1 MKKHFIKRKEILSR
15 LSYIQG
21 NRKYY
26 LFAWLFFSCFIV
38 VFPILIRVF
47 DYFIQQ
53 KALSSLWLD
62 QNMSFQIFTF
72 FVVYSALFLLQP
84 RLLESILPFF
94 IAKRGINSE
103 LSQDL
108 AQSYYIK
115 DTAQLLKIEN
125 IVATRLVPTHQ
136 QLYLRLEQQQMEA
149 WFTVYT
155 GLLWATPHL
164 HLDLKLTEHCIGQKV
179 EICYLPQSRIIIQ
192 LFAQK
197 NLKQDL
203 AYSKILQRLIQPLSS
218 EKINRIPS
226 KQQYALLSCQKIQ
239 AKPEPISQDIF
250 HLNLKTVLQ
259 GNITI
264 RSNEPHFDLFYP
276 VLQQR
281 YRLPSL
287 TQIQQR
293 LSLTSKAV
301 VLYDL
306 PAQLR
311 YICLVLFALS
321 GLFFLLAFFNI
332 FYAICMVLA
341 IFLLIAALLTPLI
354 KSPYHLK
361 ILKDEES

>member
-1 MKKHFIKRKEILSR
+1 MKKHFIERKEILSR

-21 NRKYY
+21 NKKYY
-26 LFAWLFFSCFIV
+26 FFAWLFFSCFIV
-38 VFPILIRVF
+38 IFPILIRVF
-47 DYFIQQ
+47 DYIVQQ
-53 KALSSLWLD
+53 KPLSSLWSD
-62 QNMSFQIFTF
+62 SNMYIQIFIF
-72 FVVYSALFLLQP
+72 FVIYSAFFLLQP
-84 RLLESILPFF
+84 RWLESVLPFF
-94 IAKRGINSE
+94 IAKKGMDSK
-103 LSQDL
+103 LVQDI
-108 AQSYYIK
+108 AQPYYIT

-164 HLDLKLTEHCIGQKV
+164 HLDLKLTEDCIGQKV
-179 EICYLPQSRIIIQ
+179 EICYLPQSKIIIQ
-192 LFAQK
+192 LFAQQ

-218 EKINRIPS
+218 EKINRLPS

-250 HLNLKTVLQ
+250 HLNLKTVHQ

-264 RSNEPHFDLFYP
+264 RSDEPHFDLFYP
-276 VLQQR
+276 ILQQR

-287 TQIQQR
+287 MQIQQR
-293 LSLTSKAV
+293 LSLSSNAV

-321 GLFFLLAFFNI
+321 GLFFLLAFFKV
-332 FYAICMVLA
+332 FYAICMIFA
-341 IFLLIAALLTPLI
+341 IFLLIAALLTPLV

>member
-1 MKKHFIKRKEILSR
+1 M
-15 LSYIQG
+15 
-21 NRKYY
+21 
-26 LFAWLFFSCFIV
+26 

-47 DYFIQQ
+47 DYFLQQ

-62 QNMSFQIFTF
+62 QNMYFQIFTF

-108 AQSYYIK
+108 AQSYYIT

-125 IVATRLVPTHQ
+125 IAATRLVPTHQ

-179 EICYLPQSRIIIQ
+179 EICYLPQSKMIIQ
-192 LFAQK
+192 LFAEQ
-197 NLKQDL
+197 NLQQDL
-203 AYSKILQRLIQPLSS
+203 AYSKILQRLMQPLSS
-218 EKINRIPS
+218 EKINHIPS
-226 KQQYALLSCQKIQ
+226 KQQYALLSCQKIK
-239 AKPEPISQDIF
+239 AKPVQISQDIF
-250 HLNLKTVLQ
+250 HLTIKTTHQ
-259 GNITI
+259 DNITI
-264 RSNEPHFDLFYP
+264 CSNEPHFDLFYLI
-276 VLQQR
+276 LQQR
-281 YRLPSL
+281 YQLPNL
-287 TQIQQR
+287 IQIQQR
-293 LSLTSKAV
+293 LSLSLKAV

-306 PAQLR
+306 PAQLWHMR
-311 YICLVLFALS
+311 LALFALS
-321 GLFFLLAFFNI
+321 GLLLLLAFFNV
-332 FYAICMVLA
+332 FSAICMILA
-341 IFLLIAALLTPLI
+341 IFIFITALLTPLV

-361 ILKDEES
+361 ILKDEEY